1 MCKRFD
7 GGPFAMPAMPQY
19 PKEKVTGG
27 RTPFTTTGVD
37 YFGPVTVK
45 SGNESVKA
53 WVVLFTCLTT
63 RAVHLE
69 AVRDMTT
76 KTFLMAY
83 RRFIARRGTPKKIIS
98 DNGKQF
104 KLASTI
110 LDNVWNAI
118 DECPDVVNYLTAN
131 GTTWSFITELA
142 PWMGGFYE
150 RMVQTVK
157 RSLRK
162 SIGRSLLTHYEFEML
177 LIEVEAVV
185 NARPLTYVSDDPT
198 PLVITPAHFLCL
210 NPNIGFPP
218 VDSDTMIQIAIL
230 IVIQLVHFLPS

>member
-1 MCKRFD
+1 
-7 GGPFAMPAMPQY
+7 MPTMPQY

-27 RTPFTTTGVD
+27 SAPFTTTGVD
-37 YFGPVTVK
+37 FFVPVIVK
-45 SGNESVKA
+45 NDIGSVKT

-76 KTFLMAY
+76 CTFLMAY
-83 RRFIARRGTPKKIIS
+83 RRFIARRGTPVKIIS

-110 LDNVWNAI
+110 LDNVWHAI
-118 DECPDVVNYLTAN
+118 GECPDVVNYLTSN

-162 SIGRSLLTHYEFEML
+162 SIGRSLLSHCECETL

-185 NARPLTYVSDDPT
+185 NARPMTYVSGDPAL
-198 PLVITPAHFLCL
+198 LVITPAHFLRL
-210 NPNIGFPP
+210 NPNIGFPR
-218 VDSDTMIQIAIL
+218 VNDDDTNN
-230 IVIQLVHFLPS
+230 P